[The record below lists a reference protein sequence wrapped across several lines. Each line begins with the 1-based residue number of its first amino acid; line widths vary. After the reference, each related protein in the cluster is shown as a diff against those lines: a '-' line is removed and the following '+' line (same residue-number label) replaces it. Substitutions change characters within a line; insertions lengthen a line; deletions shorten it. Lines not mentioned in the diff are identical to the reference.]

1 MSGLPEVTVA
11 GTVVADPEMKFF
23 DSGACVANFTIASND
38 RRFDRESGEWVD
50 AATTFLR
57 CSIWRQQAENV
68 VESLAKG
75 TRVLATGAL
84 KQRSWETET
93 GDKRSA
99 MELAVTE
106 VGVSLKLATAQARKP
121 DRPNGSATSSG
132 SDPWGSAQSTAAA
145 KPAMSSQGST
155 VADEPPF

>member
-38 RRFDRESGEWVD
+38 RRFDRERGEWVD

-75 TRVLATGAL
+75 TRVIATGAL
-84 KQRSWETET
+84 KQRSWETDN

-106 VGVSLKLATAQARKP
+106 VGVSLKLATAQARKAS
-121 DRPNGSATSSG
+121 RTTGNAASAG
-132 SDPWGSAQSTAAA
+132 SDPWGSAPPD
-145 KPAMSSQGST
+145 PAGATSSG
-155 VADEPPF
+155 AEGEPPF